1 MPGGRPSKYNELT
14 LEITENY
21 IHNYAMYGHAIPS
34 NAGLSVVL
42 GVHRGTIQ
50 AWAND
55 SDKVEFS
62 DMLVRLQS
70 EQEQILLSKGLTG
83 EYNSNIVKLVLA
95 KHNYADKSDINQNIT
110 IHEKTIDDL
119 E

>member
-1 MPGGRPSKYNELT
+1 MPIGRPSKYNELT

-21 IHNYAMYGHAIPS
+21 IRNYAQYGHAIPS
-34 NAGLSVVL
+34 NAGLSIVL
-42 GVHRGTIQ
+42 GVHRDTVQ
-50 AWAND
+50 SWAND
-55 SDKVEFS
+55 PDKAAFS

-83 EYNSNIVKLVLA
+83 EYNSNIAKLVLA
-95 KHNYADKSDINQNIT
+95 KHGYADKSDVNQNIT